1 MKNRFVRY
9 TTGWHYAPYYL
20 FWLTFGAFRAY
31 RGFQHALK
39 GTLPVK
45 APRSV
50 QERFNPGQRAALKR
64 RAYIHRLNRGS
75 R

>member
-1 MKNRFVRY
+1 MKNRFVY
-9 TTGWHYAPYYL
+9 CSCGWRYAPYYL
-20 FWLTFGAFRAY
+20 FWLAFGAFRAY

-39 GTLPVK
+39 ATPPVK
-45 APRSV
+45 ALRSV

-64 RAYIHRLNRGS
+64 RAYIHRLNR